1 MKTCFAIIF
10 VSLCITA
17 CTTSNKIE
25 IEPLGLD
32 VEPLAFGVTD
42 TGQGETIKLV
52 YLHGMASERSCYSY
66 DAAVALMKA
75 KGGKVRGACSTSK
88 KIDLGITEP
97 RLHYGSTDFA
107 FVDRH
112 GENGDVLWNDEVG
125 IVGTAEPF
133 YISYKLSS
141 RNVTADVYELNYW
154 PLLVFAKCKTLVRT
168 EEKLNTSPRNTKKCK
183 KLLKVPLFD
192 SDEQS
197 SGGAAL
203 NVLVKEL
210 LFEWGFAD
218 AVLTLGAIGDVNSQ
232 AVLNLLQI
240 VRDEGDNST
249 PMAIMAASL
258 GGYVLTDA
266 LVNKWIEEV
275 PEADAAELMEMMTQ
289 LPFSTEGEDGETY
302 QQRMEAMMQPVIEK
316 VDGVIANTQI
326 YFFANQISLLSLADI
341 SLAQT
346 GIVDNDKREQRAA
359 ILTLFGERLDFKQIV
374 AFNEYSDLLTY
385 YLPDAFRKLEILTE
399 GDTGPTTQ
407 TIPAINVNLQ
417 FAGQFLGIAA
427 NPITAHTGYWTNDR
441 VIKTILE
448 GAVYQGE

>member
-1 MKTCFAIIF
+1 MKRFFGIALASVIM
-10 VSLCITA
+10 TA
-17 CTTSNKIE
+17 CTTTNKIE
-25 IEPLGLD
+25 VEPIGAG
-32 VEPLAFGVTD
+32 VEPLTFGVAD

-75 KGGKVRGACSTSK
+75 KGGKVRGDCSTANR
-88 KIDLGITEP
+88 IDLGITEP
-97 RLHYGSTDFA
+97 KLHYGSTDFA

-112 GENGDVLWNDEVG
+112 GENGDVLWNDAAG

-133 YISYKLSS
+133 YTSYKLSS
-141 RNVTADVYELNYW
+141 GKVTADVYELNYW

-192 SDEQS
+192 REEQS

-232 AVLNLLQI
+232 AVLNLLEI

-275 PEADAAELMEMMTQ
+275 PAEEAEELMEMVTQ
-289 LPFSTEGEDGETY
+289 LPFSTGDGDSY
-302 QQRMEAMMQPVIEK
+302 QRRMEEMMQPVIEK

-346 GIVDNDKREQRAA
+346 GIVDNDRREQRAA

-374 AFNEYSDLLTY
+374 AFNEYSDILTY

-399 GDTGPTTQ
+399 GDSGPTTQ

-427 NPITAHTGYWTNDR
+427 NPIFAHTGYWTNDR
-441 VIKTILE
+441 VIETILE